1 VNFKT
6 TILAAVAAAVMGATS
21 AYAATVPLAFGSD
34 VTGFTLS
41 DGSLELSFN
50 APHQELTNGD
60 DYVLDMAFNLQSY
73 TAIRIDPLIS
83 ESGTLTI
90 KTFANPFASGG
101 IGVAQILL
109 TAGQPL
115 SPGSFVTA
123 QWGDGP
129 TVTLSSTGAFSS
141 VRTSFSKLG
150 GSSNIQELVFAWD
163 LNNIQQLSANIAP
176 VPLPAGLLLMTTAL
190 GGLGL
195 ARRRRN
201 KKVAA

>member
-6 TILAAVAAAVMGATS
+6 TILAAAAVAVMGATS
-21 AYAATVPLAFGSD
+21 AYAAVVPLTFGTD

-41 DGSLELSFN
+41 DGSLDLNFN
-50 APHQELTNGD
+50 APNVELTNGD
-60 DYVLDMAFNLQSY
+60 DYVLDMAFNLQNY

-83 ESGTLTI
+83 ESGTLTV
-90 KTFANPFASGG
+90 KTFANPFANGG

-115 SPGSFVTA
+115 QGGSFVTA

-129 TVTLSSTGAFSS
+129 TVALSSTGAFSS
-141 VRTSFSKLG
+141 VRTSFSKVG

-163 LNNIQQLSANIAP
+163 LKSTQQLSANIAP
-176 VPLPAGLLLMTTAL
+176 VPLPAGLLLMSTAL

-201 KKVAA
+201 KKAAA